1 MDALSGYQLLLLVG
15 AAAVG
20 GAIFGIAG
28 FAFGIIASLFL
39 HHGFAAGD
47 VVFIV
52 VAGALVLNLGLLP
65 KFWADIDLRR
75 SAPYLVGA
83 TLGLP
88 IGLAL
93 LHWTDPRL
101 IRIFVAVLVLGY
113 CLFAL
118 RQQSREPLRWSAR
131 RGHAADG
138 AIGWAGGVVGG
149 ISGLGPMLPGIWYG
163 LRGMS
168 KVEQRA
174 LTQPYGIYVQ
184 GLMVIWL
191 LSTGVVSRT
200 AIEGVAVA
208 TPVMLVTALLGL
220 RLFDGLSTRRFQR
233 IVVAAAFVGAGFLL
247 ASQFRGVA

>member
-1 MDALSGYQLLLLVG
+1 MGAISIHQLVLLG
-15 AAAVG
+15 AAACIG

-39 HHGFAAGD
+39 HHGFASTD

-65 KFWADIDLRR
+65 KFWADIDLRK
-75 SAPYLVGA
+75 SVPYLIGA

-88 IGLAL
+88 IGLL
-93 LHWTDPRL
+93 LLRWIEPRL
-101 IRIFVAVLVLGY
+101 IRVFVGMLVLSY

-118 RQQSREPLRWSAR
+118 RQQSRDPLRYSPG

-138 AIGWAGGVVGG
+138 AIGMAGGVVGG

-191 LSTGVVSRT
+191 LATGAVSKT
-200 AIEGVAVA
+200 AIESVGLA
-208 TPVMLVTALLGL
+208 TPVMLGTALIGL

-233 IVVAAAFVGAGFLL
+233 IVIAAALIGAVVLL
-247 ASQFRGVA
+247 ASQF

>member
-1 MDALSGYQLLLLVG
+1 MYQLVLVV
-15 AAAVG
+15 AAAGLG

-39 HHGFAAGD
+39 HHGFPAAD

-65 KFWADIDLRR
+65 KFWSDIDLRR
-75 SAPYLVGA
+75 SIPYLAGA

-88 IGLAL
+88 IGLL
-93 LHWTDPRL
+93 LLRWLDPRL
-101 IRIFVAVLVLGY
+101 IRIFVSVLVLCY

-118 RQQSREPLRWSAR
+118 RQQSREPLRYSAR

-138 AIGWAGGVVGG
+138 AIGLAGGVVGG

-174 LTQPYGIYVQ
+174 LTQPFGIYVQ

-191 LSTGVVSRT
+191 LATGVVSRT
-200 AIEGVAVA
+200 AMEGVAVA
-208 TPVMLVTALLGL
+208 TPVMLGAAFIGL
-220 RLFDGLSTRRFQR
+220 RVFDSLSTRRFQR
-233 IVVAAAFVGAGFLL
+233 IVIAAALLGAMFLL
-247 ASQFRGVA
+247 SSQF

>member
-1 MDALSGYQLLLLVG
+1 MAALSVYQLVLLL
-15 AAAVG
+15 AAACIG

-39 HHGFAAGD
+39 HHGFPATD

-65 KFWADIDLRR
+65 RFWSDIDLRKA
-75 SAPYLVGA
+75 APYLVGA
-83 TLGLP
+83 TVGLP
-88 IGLAL
+88 IGLL
-93 LHWTDPRL
+93 LLRWIDPRL
-101 IRIFVAVLVLGY
+101 IRIFVGVLVIGY

-118 RQQSREPLRWSAR
+118 RQHSREPLRYSPR

-138 AIGWAGGVVGG
+138 AVGMAGGVVGG

-163 LRGMS
+163 LRGMT
-168 KVEQRA
+168 KIEQRA
-174 LTQPYGIYVQ
+174 LTQPFGIYVQ

-191 LSTGVVSRT
+191 FATGVVSEA

-208 TPVMLVTALLGL
+208 TPVMLGTAVLGL

-233 IVVAAAFVGAGFLL
+233 IVIAAALLGAVFLL
-247 ASQFRGVA
+247 ASQI